1 MFKLSKLAAM
11 MLVVLMFFASTSS
24 TNAAEVVQSE
34 KFETNIVGEV
44 NLSLAGDDYP
54 DDSISPFG
62 FYLYKD
68 VDIPSPQTY
77 STHSNVPATYYY
89 EAFSGLYLLGLNK
102 LSNVKLFQAHLFGG
116 LVLFK
121 RTIDIAKY
129 QR

>member
-1 MFKLSKLAAM
+1 
-11 MLVVLMFFASTSS
+11 MLFFIYTVFSNIVTIK
-24 TNAAEVVQSE
+24 EKSE
-34 KFETNIVGEV
+34 KFETNIVWEV

-68 VDIPSPQTY
+68 VDTPSPQTY

-89 EAFSGLYLLGLNK
+89 EAFSGSYLLGLNK

-121 RTIDIAKY
+121 RTIDIAKD